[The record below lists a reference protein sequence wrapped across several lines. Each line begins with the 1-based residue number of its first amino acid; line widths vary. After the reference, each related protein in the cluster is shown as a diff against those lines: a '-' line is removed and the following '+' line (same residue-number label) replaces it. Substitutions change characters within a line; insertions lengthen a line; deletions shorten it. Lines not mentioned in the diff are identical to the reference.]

1 MTTKG
6 VPCTA
11 SDKAIRIIL
20 EHDGIIR
27 TGVAIQSGIHP
38 RTLYQLRDSGELEQ
52 LARGVYRLSEG
63 GVVSNPD
70 LVAVAVKIPRAVI
83 CLVSALAFH
92 EITTQIPHRI
102 FIALPAGSKAS
113 VLDFPPIQVH
123 KFSSASYSAGIEE
136 HQFDGVSIKM
146 YSPEKTIAD
155 CFKFR
160 NKIGMDI
167 VLEALKL
174 YRNRLKTDYNKLL
187 EYGEICRVKKVML
200 PYLEAGL

>member
-1 MTTKG
+1 MKKKRA
-6 VPCTA
+6 PCTA
-11 SDKAIRIIL
+11 SDRAIRIIL
-20 EHDGIIR
+20 EHGGVIR
-27 TGVAIQSGIHP
+27 TGVAVQAGIHP
-38 RTLYQLRDSGELEQ
+38 RTICQLRDSGILEQ
-52 LARGVYRLSEG
+52 LARGVYRLAESGES
-63 GVVSNPD
+63 SNPD
-70 LVAVAVKIPRAVI
+70 LVAVAVKIPKAVI

-102 FIALPAGSKAS
+102 FISLPAGSKAPL
-113 VLDFPPIQVH
+113 LDFPPIQVH

-136 HQFDGVSIKM
+136 HQIDGVSIKI

-174 YRNRLKTDYNKLL
+174 YRNRLRTDYNKLL
-187 EYGEICRVKKVML
+187 EYGDICRVKKVML

>member
-1 MTTKG
+1 MAKNG
-6 VPCTA
+6 ELCTA
-11 SDKAIRIIL
+11 SDRAIRIIL
-20 EHDGIIR
+20 EHGGVIR
-27 TGVAIQSGIHP
+27 TGVAVQAGIHP
-38 RTLYQLRDSGELEQ
+38 RIIYQLRGSGKLEQ
-52 LARGVYRLSEG
+52 LARGVYRLVDSSES
-63 GVVSNPD
+63 SNPD
-70 LVAVAVKIPRAVI
+70 LVAVAVKIPKAVV

-102 FIALPAGSKAS
+102 FIAMPAGSKAP

-136 HQFDGVSIKM
+136 HQIDGVSIKI

-174 YRNRLKTDYNKLL
+174 YRNRLKPDYNKLL
-187 EYGEICRVKKVML
+187 EYGEICRIKKVML